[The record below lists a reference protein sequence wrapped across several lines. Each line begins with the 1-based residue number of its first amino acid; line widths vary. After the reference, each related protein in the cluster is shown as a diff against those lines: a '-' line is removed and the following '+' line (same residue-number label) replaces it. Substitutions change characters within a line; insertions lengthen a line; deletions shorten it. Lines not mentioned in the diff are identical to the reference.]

1 MIYSHTITPRL
12 LYITRFILGEITDIP
27 FQITT
32 DIKEYTDF
40 IGAKINYS
48 QQQIDQTEIW
58 IKPAALLFETNI
70 KEHIISC
77 EIKNGYKI
85 FYNTGGDLDFDIFAA
100 SFYLISRYEEYLPH
114 IEDMYGR
121 YAHENSLAYREGFL
135 HQPLVNIWLKDF
147 RLLFAE
153 RFPSLVLRNPRFAF
167 IPTYD
172 IDMAWSYK
180 HKGFIRNTGG
190 LVKDLV
196 KGNLP
201 GVKDRLAVLANLKD
215 DPYASFEW
223 LHKLHE
229 AYRLQPVYF
238 FLMALDNGLYDKNIN
253 PGLPAMQL
261 LIKKHAER
269 YLLGI
274 HPSWKSNDDIKYVS
288 AEKEILENIIQ
299 QKIIYSRQHYLRFR
313 LPRTFRQL
321 ISAGI
326 KHDYSMGYGSINGF
340 RASVASPYVWYD
352 LEKEQQTDLLLHP
365 FCFMDA
371 NAFYEQKFSPTD
383 ALYELRSFT
392 QQLQQY
398 GGSLI
403 TIWHNNFLGTDP
415 KFKGWKEIYQQWITE
430 IKGDINPQTI

>member
-27 FQITT
+27 FHITT
-32 DIKEYTDF
+32 DIEEYTHF
-40 IGAKINYS
+40 NGAKINYS

-58 IKPAALLFETNI
+58 IKPAELLFETNI
-70 KEHIISC
+70 KEQAISC
-77 EIKNGYKI
+77 VNKTGYKI
-85 FYNTGGDLDFDIFAA
+85 FYKTSGDLDFDLLAA

-114 IEDMYGR
+114 TKDIYGL

-135 HQPLVNIWLKDF
+135 HQPLVNIWMKEF
-147 RLLFAE
+147 RLLLAK
-153 RFPSLVLRNPRFAF
+153 RFPTLQVRSPRFIF

-172 IDMAWSYK
+172 IDIAWSYK

-190 LVKDLV
+190 LVKDMV

-201 GVKDRLAVLANLKD
+201 GLRDRLAVLSNFKD

-223 LHKLHE
+223 LHKMHE
-229 AYRLQPVYF
+229 KYRLQPVYF
-238 FLMALDNGLYDKNIN
+238 FLMARASGLYDKNIN
-253 PGLPAMQL
+253 PGMPAMQL
-261 LIKKHAER
+261 LIKQHAER

-274 HPSWKSNDDIKYVS
+274 HPSWQSNDDKECLLV
-288 AEKEILENIIQ
+288 EKELLEQIIH
-299 QKIIYSRQHYLRFR
+299 QKIIYSRQHYLRFH
-313 LPRTFRQL
+313 LPRTFRFLQEV
-321 ISAGI
+321 GI

-340 RASVASPYVWYD
+340 RASVANPYLWYD

-371 NAFYEQKFSPTD
+371 NAFYEQRLSPIE
-383 ALYELRSFT
+383 ALDELCSFT
-392 QQLQQY
+392 KQLQLY
-398 GGSLI
+398 GGTLI

-415 KFKGWKEIYQQWITE
+415 VFKGWKEIYQQWIYDLRNVE
-430 IKGDINPQTI
+430 NP